1 MCTAGIRCG
10 RRNLGVTS
18 VLPLSYY
25 HVSQVGAPREEF
37 PKCMAI
43 FIHSG
48 NFGCVAPSVAVCH
61 RVVRS

>member
-1 MCTAGIRCG
+1 M
-10 RRNLGVTS
+10 TS
-18 VLPLSYY
+18 VLPPSYY

-43 FIHSG
+43 FIHLG